1 MRTADSP
8 LFVSRG
14 RQRIMQ
20 MMKKWKDISAIPTSK
35 PLVYSFTLF
44 LMTMMAI
51 LLFRG
56 RDIPPNIASLL
67 SIVAPA
73 IYGGYFLK
81 SGYEHRVDRQYG
93 FNYEEPRYPQM
104 EETND
109 GSDEG

>member
-1 MRTADSP
+1 
-8 LFVSRG
+8 
-14 RQRIMQ
+14 MQ

-35 PLVYSFTLF
+35 PLVYAFTLF
-44 LMTMMAI
+44 LMTMMTI
-51 LLFRG
+51 LLIRG
-56 RDIPPNIASLL
+56 RDIPHNITSLL

>member
-1 MRTADSP
+1 MR
-8 LFVSRG
+8 
-14 RQRIMQ
+14 
-20 MMKKWKDISAIPTSK
+20 MMKAWKDMSAVPTSK

-44 LMTMMAI
+44 LMMMMSV

-104 EETND
+104 EETDD

>member
-1 MRTADSP
+1 
-8 LFVSRG
+8 
-14 RQRIMQ
+14 MQ
-20 MMKKWKDISAIPTSK
+20 MMKRWKDISAIPTSK

-44 LMTMMAI
+44 LMATMAI

-93 FNYEEPRYPQM
+93 FNYQEPQYQKM
-104 EETND
+104 EVTDDN
-109 GSDEG
+109 SDEG

>member
-1 MRTADSP
+1 
-8 LFVSRG
+8 
-14 RQRIMQ
+14 
-20 MMKKWKDISAIPTSK
+20 
-35 PLVYSFTLF
+35 VYAFTLF
-44 LMTMMAI
+44 LMTTMTI

>member
-1 MRTADSP
+1 
-8 LFVSRG
+8 
-14 RQRIMQ
+14 MQ

-93 FNYEEPRYPQM
+93 YEYTEPSFAEPQYPQM

-109 GSDEG
+109 ISDEG

>member
-1 MRTADSP
+1 
-8 LFVSRG
+8 
-14 RQRIMQ
+14 MQ
-20 MMKKWKDISAIPTSK
+20 IMKKWKDMSAIPTSK
-35 PLVYSFTLF
+35 PLVYAFTLF
-44 LMTMMAI
+44 LMTTMTI

>member
-1 MRTADSP
+1 
-8 LFVSRG
+8 
-14 RQRIMQ
+14 MQ
-20 MMKKWKDISAIPTSK
+20 MMKKWKDMSAIPTSK
-35 PLVYSFTLF
+35 PLVYAFTLF
-44 LMTMMAI
+44 LMTMMTI
-51 LLFRG
+51 LLIRG
-56 RDIPPNIASLL
+56 RDIPHNITSLL

>member
-1 MRTADSP
+1 
-8 LFVSRG
+8 
-14 RQRIMQ
+14 MQ

-35 PLVYSFTLF
+35 PLVYAFTLF
-44 LMTMMAI
+44 LMTTMAI

-93 FNYEEPRYPQM
+93 FNYEEPQYPQM

-109 GSDEG
+109 GSDCDN

>member
-1 MRTADSP
+1 MR
-8 LFVSRG
+8 
-14 RQRIMQ
+14 
-20 MMKKWKDISAIPTSK
+20 MMKAWKDISAIPTSK
-35 PLVYSFTLF
+35 PLVYAFTLF
-44 LMTMMAI
+44 LMTMMSV

-93 FNYEEPRYPQM
+93 FNYEAPQYPQM

>member
-1 MRTADSP
+1 
-8 LFVSRG
+8 
-14 RQRIMQ
+14 MQ
-20 MMKKWKDISAIPTSK
+20 MMKKWKDMSAIPTSK
-35 PLVYSFTLF
+35 PLVYAFTLF
-44 LMTMMAI
+44 LMTTMTI